1 MLELMCCVSLNLSN
15 TNLLCLCR
23 RKESCS
29 FRLIGS
35 CETITSNHN
44 SEGLYMSLCTAPVRG
59 HWSARARA
67 RCPVCGVKSPCNR
80 NRSGNLHNIVINSAW
95 TKFSSIH
102 LRRKRFSSSLFY
114 TSREIQA
121 LRPVRNRIEQRQSRD
136 SCDVFLCHS
145 FADRKDSAKL
155 LNDLLVSNG
164 VSVWFSETTLKLG
177 SSMLREIDKGLARST
192 VGIVLVTPGFIRSLQ
207 TEGVAEKE
215 LAYLLRTDRLI
226 PIAHGISFEDIEK
239 VSPLLASR
247 TGLSTKHDSFD
258 TIAAKIAGVV
268 TGELG
273 M

>member
-1 MLELMCCVSLNLSN
+1 
-15 TNLLCLCR
+15 
-23 RKESCS
+23 
-29 FRLIGS
+29 
-35 CETITSNHN
+35 
-44 SEGLYMSLCTAPVRG
+44 MSRCTAPVRG

-67 RCPVCGVKSPCNR
+67 RCPVCKVKSPYNR
-80 NRSGNLHNIVINSAW
+80 NRSENLHNIVINSAW
-95 TKFSSIH
+95 TKFSSTH
-102 LRRKRFSSSLFY
+102 LRRKRFSSTQSY
-114 TSREIQA
+114 TSREVKA
-121 LRPVRNRIEQRQSRD
+121 LRPVRKQFEQRQSRD
-136 SCDVFLCHS
+136 SWDVFLCHS
-145 FADRKDSAKL
+145 FDDRNDSARL
-155 LNDLLVSNG
+155 LNDLLETSG

-177 SSMLREIDKGLARST
+177 SSMLREIDKGLAKST

-247 TGLSTKHDSFD
+247 TGLSTEHDSFD

-268 TGELG
+268 SGELG